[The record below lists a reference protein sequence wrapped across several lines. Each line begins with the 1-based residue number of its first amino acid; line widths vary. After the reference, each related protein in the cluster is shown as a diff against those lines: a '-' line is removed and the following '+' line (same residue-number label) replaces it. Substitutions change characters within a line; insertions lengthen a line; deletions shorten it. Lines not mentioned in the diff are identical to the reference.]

1 MPSRILCEKT
11 PMGKGRRKVAPST
24 ILAALRHWMLQGMIA
39 SSYSSPVRTPT
50 VRVGILVV
58 EMNCSVG
65 PEGDVE
71 LKGMVQEIEAW
82 ERRRPFISK
91 RSLACCTSYVY
102 LRPVRHRVG
111 SEV

>member
-1 MPSRILCEKT
+1 
-11 PMGKGRRKVAPST
+11 
-24 ILAALRHWMLQGMIA
+24 
-39 SSYSSPVRTPT
+39 
-50 VRVGILVV
+50 LVV

-102 LRPVRHRVG
+102 L
-111 SEV
+111 